1 MKILDIKSIFDVL
14 DQVSVTSTGA
24 EVKANKLETDQNS
37 LVESVRNNVHK
48 LADIKSNVTKL
59 NKEMTQVDHRVKEAV
74 ENGLPWDLLTA
85 AMRFIQ
91 DRSYEERE
99 VISLSSRDPKISDF
113 VSAIDDTQTKFVLK
127 EDLDNRIENLEE
139 QNDKKLTDS
148 SAETKEK
155 VPHH

>member
-1 MKILDIKSIFDVL
+1 ML

-48 LADIKSNVTKL
+48 FADIKSNVTKL
-59 NKEMTQVDHRVKEAV
+59 NKEMTQVDNRVKEAV

-127 EDLDNRIENLEE
+127 EDLDNRLENLEE

-155 VPHH
+155 VPHHLYQ